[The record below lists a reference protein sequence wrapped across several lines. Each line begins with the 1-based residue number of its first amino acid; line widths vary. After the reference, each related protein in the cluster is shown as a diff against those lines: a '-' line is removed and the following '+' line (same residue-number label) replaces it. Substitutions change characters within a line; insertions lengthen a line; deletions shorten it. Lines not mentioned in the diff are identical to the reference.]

1 MASGMILLKGHLS
14 SDRNV
19 IAIFFFFFSNMIFLE
34 VVYPS

>member
-19 IAIFFFFFSNMIFLE
+19 IAIFFFSNMIFLE